1 VRRAVLIV
9 GGVVLLAGLGLGLVH
24 TRALASEEVDLAGE
38 AIAVGD
44 LGDDPLVRASLQE
57 GQAAYFEVCSEDRFD
72 AGWDEVAFEVWHLG
86 DGAVADR
93 KEAADWA
100 PRVQRGPA
108 HGCVVFVS
116 WESLLVGGEYGIRLA
131 GRPETD
137 RASRVQGRM
146 MAVRALGQSHKVA
159 VALAF
164 LGGLLLFLGFTLPAP
179 KPKAFDSMAE
189 EMLEEDA
196 ERAGPSL
203 LALWVERPPWL
214 RVLVALILL
223 IAAMVGLSVM
233 QGTFLGMVRALL
245 LALIEIALAVS
256 FLAPLARGEGPP
268 TRAEALGLTRP
279 RPGWWIV
286 ALVPLVGV
294 ALWIGGAWLSR
305 LVPSTGLSPVEAFV
319 SHPSGALALAVVA
332 VIVPIAEELFFRGF
346 VYGALARRR
355 GALVAG
361 VVTVVVFAVAHLP
374 QQWGAWGPFLSV
386 TVTGLV
392 LTVVRATTRSIVPS
406 VVAHLTHNGLITL
419 LALA

>member
-1 VRRAVLIV
+1 MVLIV
-9 GGVVLLAGLGLGLVH
+9 GGVVLLAGLGLGLVQ
-24 TRALASEEVDLAGE
+24 TRALANEEVDAAGD

-44 LGDDPLVRASLQE
+44 LGDDPIVRASLQQ
-57 GQAAYFEVCSEDRFD
+57 GQAAQFEVCSEDGFD
-72 AGWDEVAFEVWHLG
+72 SGWEGVAFEVWHLG

-93 KEAADWA
+93 KEAADWS
-100 PRVQRGPA
+100 PRVQRGPS

-116 WESLLVGGEYGIRLA
+116 WESLLVGGEYGIRLS
-131 GRPETD
+131 GSPEID

-146 MAVRALGQSHKVA
+146 MAVRALGQSDKLA
-159 VALAF
+159 VLLAF
-164 LGGLLLFLGFTLPAP
+164 LGGLLLFFGLALPAA
-179 KPKAFDSMAE
+179 KPRAFDEMAG
-189 EMLEEDA
+189 EMLDEAPA
-196 ERAGPSL
+196 ETGAGL
-203 LALWVERPPWL
+203 LARWVQQPPWI

-223 IAAMVGLSVM
+223 IAAMVGLSVL
-233 QGTFLGMVRALL
+233 QGTFLGLVRALL
-245 LALIEIALAVS
+245 LAAIEIALAVT
-256 FLAPLARGEGPP
+256 FLAPLAEGDGPA
-268 TRAEALGLTRP
+268 TRTHALGMGRP
-279 RPGWWIV
+279 RPGWWV
-286 ALVPLVGV
+286 LALFPLVGA
-294 ALWIGGAWLSR
+294 ALWIGGSWLSR

-386 TVTGLV
+386 SVTGLV
-392 LTVVRATTRSIVPS
+392 LTVVRATTRSIYPS
-406 VVAHLTHNGLITL
+406 VVAHLAHNGLITL